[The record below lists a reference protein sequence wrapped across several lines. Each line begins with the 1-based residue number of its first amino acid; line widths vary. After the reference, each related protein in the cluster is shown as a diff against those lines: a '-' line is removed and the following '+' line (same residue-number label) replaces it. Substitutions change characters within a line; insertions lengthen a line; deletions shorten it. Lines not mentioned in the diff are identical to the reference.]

1 MLLRSR
7 RILFLLFSMS
17 FFVVASSVLF
27 YAYGYRFSIERGVFV
42 YTGSLSLKTNVET
55 VTIKID
61 GVVIPEKRLGL
72 LNNSIHIAGLNPG
85 EHMIEVEAPGYKS
98 WSKKVVIQSGLTVE
112 FWNIFLTEENYIREP
127 VLSTERTLKIFP
139 APNGLFATIK
149 QNGNRYSV
157 DVLDITN
164 EKNEEVFATTEA
176 LFATTLETNIEWAPE
191 SHKIIIPLVKDTTP
205 LYAVVDIKTKKTFF
219 LNEATAI
226 STPLHSPRWDA
237 TTKDLVFFLNQ
248 GSLYRFD
255 TSDVNDQGAFAPA
268 EIIAEHVAA
277 YDLSGNKLYLLNNET
292 GIVYRQNGS
301 NTNISPEQITPS
313 PIALQDNHT
322 YSLIAYDDTR
332 LSVREKETGILS
344 VYNKR
349 AENSPLK
356 KLGENVVGL
365 QYSDDGKKLLFYS
378 ENEIGVYFN
387 QDWEAQP
394 FRALDSVSQ
403 IARFSTPLKNVQWA
417 EDYEHVI
424 FSLGKNVKMIEIDN
438 RDQRGLSD
446 LLTLNAPPLELLPR
460 FPQDA
465 LYIIGSQADQ
475 DGNMVFRITL
485 PQYAT
490 NIFGL

>member
-17 FFVVASSVLF
+17 FFIVASSVLF
-27 YAYGYRFSIERGVFV
+27 YAYGYRFSIERGVFI

-61 GVVIPEKRLGL
+61 GGAIPEKRLGL

-139 APNGLFATIK
+139 APNGLFATVK

-176 LFATTLETNIEWAPE
+176 LFTATLETNIEWAPE
-191 SHKIIIPLVKDTTP
+191 SHKIIIPLIKDATP

-226 STPLHSPRWDA
+226 STPIHSPRWDA
-237 TTKDLVFFLNQ
+237 ITKDLVFFLNQ

-255 TSDVNDQGAFAPA
+255 TSDVNNQGVFAPA
-268 EIIAEHVAA
+268 KLVAEHVAA

-301 NTNISPEQITPS
+301 NADTSPEQITPS
-313 PIALQDNHT
+313 PVVLQDNRT

-332 LSVREKETGILS
+332 LSVREKETGTLS

-356 KLGENVVGL
+356 KLGGNIVGL

-378 ENEIGVYFN
+378 ENEISVYFN
-387 QDWEAQP
+387 QNWEAQP

-403 IARFSTPLKNVQWA
+403 IARFSTPIKNVQWA

-424 FSLGKNVKMIEIDN
+424 FSLGRNVKMIEIDN

-446 LLTLNAPPLELLPR
+446 LLTLNTPPLELLPR

-465 LYIIGSQADQ
+465 LYIVESQANQ
-475 DGNMVFRITL
+475 DSNTVFRITL